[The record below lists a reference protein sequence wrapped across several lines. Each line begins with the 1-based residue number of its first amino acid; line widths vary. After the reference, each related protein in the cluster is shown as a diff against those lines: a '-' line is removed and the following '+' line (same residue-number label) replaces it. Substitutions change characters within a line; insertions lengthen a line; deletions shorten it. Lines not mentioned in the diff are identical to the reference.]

1 MPQPR
6 DYCQIELGGSFD
18 LNWGDYLG
26 DALVREQGEQGAIRS
41 TTLITHPRDL
51 EACLGILHLLVDR
64 GFPVQS
70 FEYRRA
76 TSSKAVVGDSRLRDS
91 TDATPRP
98 GAG

>member
-6 DYCQIELGGSFD
+6 DCCTIELSGSFN
-18 LNWGDYLG
+18 LNWADYFQ
-26 DALVREQGEQGAIRS
+26 DMQVNEQVEQGTVRK
-41 TTLITHPRDL
+41 TTLVGHPRDL

-70 FEYRRA
+70 FMYRRA